1 MSPQDRFRRLIPT
14 REQLAQGRFTRWL
27 APWLGQRK
35 LWHWSRRGVALGVA
49 IGIFFGLLI
58 PVAQIPLSA
67 AAAIALRANI
77 PAALGSTLV
86 SNPVTFGPIYYLA
99 WRTGAR
105 LTGHHGPPP
114 AAALAP
120 QAAHEAGAA
129 PAGATT
135 TPGPDTS
142 PAGLWQRIQAL
153 GKPLIVGLAL
163 FAVAGGLLAYAAV
176 SLLWWLHVRLKRRKR
191 KAA

>member
-1 MSPQDRFRRLIPT
+1 MSPQNRFRRLIPT

-77 PAALGSTLV
+77 PAAMGSTLV
-86 SNPVTFGPIYYLA
+86 SNPVTFAPIYYLA

-105 LTGHHGPPP
+105 LTGHQGQPPP
-114 AAALAP
+114 AALTPPHSSAP
-120 QAAHEAGAA
+120 GDATAHEANA
-129 PAGATT
+129 PASA
-135 TPGPDTS
+135 
-142 PAGLWQRIQAL
+142 WQRVQAL
-153 GKPLIVGLAL
+153 GKPLIVGLGL
-163 FAVAGGLLAYAAV
+163 FAIAGGLLAYATV
-176 SLLWWLHVRLKRRKR
+176 SVLWWLHVRLKRRKR
-191 KAA
+191 RAH